1 MADQAVLR
9 EVTLTLPLEQ
19 PDVEIAASNTATAV
33 AESMAMSP
41 DKIDEI
47 RLAVVEACINAKEH
61 SRAADRRV
69 QIVCEVL
76 GKGSLG
82 EGSPETLRITVH
94 DNGVGFRPAAVEKPR
109 IETKL
114 RALDKRGWGLEI
126 MRGLMDEVEI
136 HSGIEGTTVVM
147 TKARG

>member
-41 DKIDEI
+41 DKIDEV

-76 GKGSLG
+76 G
-82 EGSPETLRITVH
+82 EGHPEILRITVH
-94 DNGVGFRPAAVEKPR
+94 DNGVGFRPAAVEKPK

-136 HSGIEGTTVVM
+136 HSGAEGTTVVM

>member
-76 GKGSLG
+76 G
-82 EGSPETLRITVH
+82 EGAPETLRITVH
-94 DNGVGFRPAAVEKPR
+94 DNGIGFAPAAVEKPK

-136 HSGIEGTTVVM
+136 HSGDEGTTVVM

>member
-33 AESMAMSP
+33 AESMAMSA

-76 GKGSLG
+76 G
-82 EGSPETLRITVH
+82 EGAPETLRITVH
-94 DNGVGFRPAAVEKPR
+94 DNGVGFAPAAVEKPK

-114 RALDKRGWGLEI
+114 RARDKRGWGLEI

-136 HSGIEGTTVVM
+136 HSGDEGTTVVM
-147 TKARG
+147 IKARG

>member
-33 AESMAMSP
+33 AQSMAMSP

-76 GKGSLG
+76 G
-82 EGSPETLRITVH
+82 EGAPETLRITVH
-94 DNGVGFRPAAVEKPR
+94 DNGVGFAPAAVEKPK

-136 HSGIEGTTVVM
+136 HSGDEGTTVVM

>member
-1 MADQAVLR
+1 
-9 EVTLTLPLEQ
+9 
-19 PDVEIAASNTATAV
+19 
-33 AESMAMSP
+33 MAMSA

-76 GKGSLG
+76 G
-82 EGSPETLRITVH
+82 EGAPETLRITVH
-94 DNGVGFRPAAVEKPR
+94 DNGVGFAPNAVEKPK

-114 RALDKRGWGLEI
+114 RARDKRGWGLEI

-136 HSGIEGTTVVM
+136 HSGDEGTTVVM